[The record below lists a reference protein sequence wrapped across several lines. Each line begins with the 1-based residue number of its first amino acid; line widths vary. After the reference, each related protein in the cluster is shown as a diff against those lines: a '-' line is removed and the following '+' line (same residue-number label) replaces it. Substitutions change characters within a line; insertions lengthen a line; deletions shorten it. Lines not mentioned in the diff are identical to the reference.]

1 MNAEKKNKNWKE
13 KLQNP
18 YRVVVLDDSTF
29 EEKTSFTLSALNLF
43 VFIGSL
49 SLFLI
54 FILTYIIAFTSL
66 REYIPGYA
74 DVKLRRNVTEL
85 MQRAD
90 SLEESLLAKDLYIKN
105 LDDVLHEKVSVT
117 QIKNAVKSKGV
128 NFEELNVSKSASE
141 ESFRKEIENKD
152 KNSLAYS
159 SGKSGMDG
167 IAGLFFFNPAVGM
180 VSSSFNSVENHF
192 GIDIVT
198 KKDESIK
205 STLAGTVIY
214 SGWTSESGY
223 MIQIQ
228 HNNDIV
234 SVYKHNSVVLKN
246 EGERVNAGQVIAIVG
261 NSGEITTG
269 PHLHFEI
276 WHKGTAIDPQ
286 DYISF

>member
-1 MNAEKKNKNWKE
+1 
-13 KLQNP
+13 
-18 YRVVVLDDSTF
+18 
-29 EEKTSFTLSALNLF
+29 
-43 VFIGSL
+43 
-49 SLFLI
+49 
-54 FILTYIIAFTSL
+54 
-66 REYIPGYA
+66 
-74 DVKLRRNVTEL
+74 
-85 MQRAD
+85 
-90 SLEESLLAKDLYIKN
+90 
-105 LDDVLHEKVSVT
+105 
-117 QIKNAVKSKGV
+117 
-128 NFEELNVSKSASE
+128 
-141 ESFRKEIENKD
+141 
-152 KNSLAYS
+152 
-159 SGKSGMDG
+159 
-167 IAGLFFFNPAVGM
+167 M

>member
-1 MNAEKKNKNWKE
+1 MSQETKNKSWKE

-43 VFIGSL
+43 VFIVSL

-54 FILTYIIAFTSL
+54 FVLTYTIAFTSL

-74 DVKLRRNVTEL
+74 DVKLRRNVTDL

-90 SLEESLLAKDLYIKN
+90 SLEESLLIKDIYIKN
-105 LDDVLHEKVSVT
+105 LDAVLQDKVT
-117 QIKNAVKSKGV
+117 PKQIETAVKNKDS
-128 NFEELNVSKSASE
+128 NFEELNVSKSPGE
-141 ESFRKEIENKD
+141 EEFRKEIENKD

-159 SGKSGMDG
+159 SVKSGMDG
-167 IAGLFFFNPAVGM
+167 IAGLFFFNPAIGM
-180 VSSSFNSVENHF
+180 ISSSFNSLENHF

-205 STLAGTVIY
+205 ATLSGTVIY

-228 HNNDIV
+228 HSNDIV
-234 SVYKHNSVVLKN
+234 SVYKHNSVLLKN
-246 EGERVNAGQVIAIVG
+246 EGERVNEGQVIAIVG
-261 NSGEITTG
+261 NSGEISTG

>member
-1 MNAEKKNKNWKE
+1 MNAEKKNKSWKE

-85 MQRAD
+85 LQKAD
-90 SLEESLLAKDLYIKN
+90 SLEESLLVKDLYIKN
-105 LDDVLHEKVSVT
+105 LDDVLQDKVSAK
-117 QIKNAVKSKGV
+117 QIETAVKSKGV
-128 NFEELNVSKSASE
+128 NFDELNVSKSPSE

-159 SGKSGMDG
+159 SGNSGMDG

-180 VSSSFNSVENHF
+180 VSNSFNSTENHF

-261 NSGEITTG
+261 NSGELSTG

>member
-1 MNAEKKNKNWKE
+1 MSSDKKNTSWKE

-90 SLEESLLAKDLYIKN
+90 SLEESLLTKDIYIKN
-105 LDDVLHEKVSVT
+105 LDAVLQDKIT
-117 QIKNAVKSKGV
+117 PQQIETAVKNKDSK
-128 NFEELNVSKSASE
+128 FEELNVSKSPGE
-141 ESFRKEIENKD
+141 EEFRKEIENKD

-159 SGKSGMDG
+159 STKTGMEG

-180 VSSSFNSVENHF
+180 VSSSFNTAENHY

-205 STLAGTVIY
+205 ATLSGTVIY

>member
-1 MNAEKKNKNWKE
+1 MNAEKINKTWKE

-54 FILTYIIAFTSL
+54 FILTYVIAFTSL

-90 SLEESLLAKDLYIKN
+90 SLEESLLAKDLFIKN
-105 LDDVLHEKVSVT
+105 LDNVLQDKVT
-117 QIKNAVKSKGV
+117 PQQIETAVKNKGT
-128 NFEELNVSKSASE
+128 NFEELNVSKSPSE
-141 ESFRKEIENKD
+141 EEFRKEIENKD

-159 SGKSGMDG
+159 SGKSGMEG
-167 IAGLFFFNPAVGM
+167 IAGLFFFNPAIGM
-180 VSSSFNSVENHF
+180 VSSSFNSNENHF

-205 STLAGTVIY
+205 ATLAGTVIY

-246 EGERVNAGQVIAIVG
+246 EGERVNAGQLIAIVG

>member
-1 MNAEKKNKNWKE
+1 MNVEKKNKSWKE

-54 FILTYIIAFTSL
+54 FILTYVIAFTSL

-105 LDDVLHEKVSVT
+105 LDDVLHDRVSVK
-117 QIKNAVKSKGV
+117 QIETAVKSKGV
-128 NFEELNVSKSASE
+128 NFEELNVSKSPSE

-180 VSSSFNSVENHF
+180 VSSSFNSSENHF

-205 STLAGTVIY
+205 STLAGTIIY

-261 NSGEITTG
+261 NSGELTTG

>member
-1 MNAEKKNKNWKE
+1 MNAEKKNKSWKE

-54 FILTYIIAFTSL
+54 FILTYVIAFTSL

-105 LDDVLHEKVSVT
+105 LDDVLHDRVSVK
-117 QIKNAVKSKGV
+117 QIETAVKSKVV
-128 NFEELNVSKSASE
+128 NFEELNVSKSPSE

-180 VSSSFNSVENHF
+180 VSSSFNSSENHF

-205 STLAGTVIY
+205 STLAGTIIY

-261 NSGEITTG
+261 NSGELTTG

>member
-117 QIKNAVKSKGV
+117 QIENAVKSKGV

>member
-1 MNAEKKNKNWKE
+1 MNAEKKNKSWKE

-54 FILTYIIAFTSL
+54 FILTYVIAFTSL

-105 LDDVLHEKVSVT
+105 LDDVLHDRVSVK
-117 QIKNAVKSKGV
+117 QIETAVKSKGV
-128 NFEELNVSKSASE
+128 NFEELNVSKSPSE

-180 VSSSFNSVENHF
+180 VSSSFNSSENHF

-205 STLAGTVIY
+205 STLAGTIIY

-261 NSGEITTG
+261 NSGELTTG

>member
-1 MNAEKKNKNWKE
+1 MNAEKNNKNWKE

-105 LDDVLHEKVSVT
+105 LDDVLHDKVSVT
-117 QIKNAVKSKGV
+117 QIENAVKSKGV

>member
-105 LDDVLHEKVSVT
+105 LDDVLHDKVSFT
-117 QIKNAVKSKGV
+117 QIENAVKSKGV